1 MALIIDCKV
10 CGEKISLR
18 QMAHGRYVAFDPNT
32 GNPHKH
38 INQKKKFNKNLNK
51 KSKIDKV
58 IREADANDSN
68 NSFPT
73 NKVQNI
79 NYESHN
85 KKSNSKIIWLVIIAI
100 GVFIYI
106 FNS

>member
-18 QMAHGRYVAFDPNT
+18 QMAHGRYVAFDANT
-32 GNPHKH
+32 DNPHEH
-38 INQKKKFNKNLNK
+38 RSQKKEINKSLDK

-58 IREADANDSN
+58 IREPDANDSN
-68 NSFPT
+68 DSPPT
-73 NKVQNI
+73 TKEQNI
-79 NYESHN
+79 NFESHN

-100 GVFIYI
+100 GIVIYI
-106 FNS
+106 LNS